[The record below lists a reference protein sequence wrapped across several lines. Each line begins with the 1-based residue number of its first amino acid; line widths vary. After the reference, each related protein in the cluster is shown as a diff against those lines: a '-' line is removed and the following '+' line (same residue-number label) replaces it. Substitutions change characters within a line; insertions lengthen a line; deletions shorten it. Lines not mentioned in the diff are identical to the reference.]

1 MITCNWI
8 WLQLIYFLITAKTEW
23 IFYSSKYRNT
33 PGGDHLINHTSLF
46 CITFQKGWTAG
57 MRIWIILLDPDHFAA
72 SRSFCRTRKMQYI
85 SSHSDS
91 NLTHFKYRY
100 ITDFSETD
108 LDSTT
113 MLGWTSSGL
122 NDRGKLNNTYE
133 VGPGPWRCPLQ
144 ARVGYLPYIGI
155 FVVVEKSGSA
165 SKSLRSATVG
175 PRTVASTANIQTR
188 GLPSHTKKYVETKTL
203 K

>member
-8 WLQLIYFLITAKTEW
+8 WLQLIYFLITAKTE
-23 IFYSSKYRNT
+23 YRNT

-72 SRSFCRTRKMQYI
+72 SRSFCRTRTMQYI

-144 ARVGYLPYIGI
+144 ARAGY
-155 FVVVEKSGSA
+155 
-165 SKSLRSATVG
+165 
-175 PRTVASTANIQTR
+175 RTLESWLLLKNPDPHQNLL
-188 GLPSHTKKYVETKTL
+188 GLPQWARGQLQAQQIYRHEACHLTQKNMWKPRH
-203 K
+203 